1 MKVGKEI
8 SMEANTIYR
17 QNQRKRGTLGK
28 SIKMCNLIVFQLVD
42 SVKEKNYMED
52 VQAIHQPWPTRNRA
66 HSGLPTC
73 SFRSLTRLIGI
84 IGKNSVLCDTFL
96 FTRTQFKRYV
106 IVIYFITCR

>member
-42 SVKEKNYMED
+42 SVKEKDYMED

-84 IGKNSVLCDTFL
+84 IGETVYF
-96 FTRTQFKRYV
+96 V
-106 IVIYFITCR
+106 IRSYSQEHNLYDMLL